1 MPRPSSSTVQLPRAK
16 SAVTVTL
23 EALASRE
30 FLRSSRTTPV
40 SDTMVVEDLIWA
52 ATPSGKGRIDMM
64 LSTAARVHEQHT
76 ASHIEV

>member
-1 MPRPSSSTVQLPRAK
+1 
-16 SAVTVTL
+16 
-23 EALASRE
+23 
-30 FLRSSRTTPV
+30 V

-76 ASHIEV
+76 ASHLEV